1 MKKIAMLFNLNRH
14 QYEYETEFDSELTI
28 DSIYNVL
35 SKKYEVKKIE
45 ADKEFKW
52 IYELNQ
58 YHPDLVFN
66 ICEGYNGPARESVYG
81 AILEQFNYNYSGPDS
96 TNLLMCHNKFLVKN
110 LLKDYIVCPKG
121 YSVCDEKDIDLLK
134 DVQFPVIVKLNS
146 EGSSMGMDEKSIVN
160 SYDELKKQVLS
171 LLEKYDRNILVEEY
185 IEGQDL
191 SMIYVEG
198 IGALGPCIVNCDSE
212 FYDYEM
218 KTIKDDTVD
227 IQTTNGEFES
237 LKNIV
242 LTIAEKLDIKGYAK
256 IDFRKKDDKYYLIEV
271 NSQVSFHPTG
281 EFITCAKTD
290 GYSFDDIINYIVEKA
305 LETNGKKNS
314 ICIILISQIASLVYS
329 FIAGKVPQFDWYIL
343 VVMAAGGVVGGILGR
358 IIDKKLDDNAVNIL
372 YLILNAVIVLI
383 CMFNIVK
390 FSIA

>member
-1 MKKIAMLFNLNRH
+1 MELKMKKIVLLFNLNRH
-14 QYEYETEFDSELTI
+14 QHEYETEFDSELTI

-52 IYELNQ
+52 IEELRRYN
-58 YHPDLVFN
+58 PDLVFN

-81 AILEQFNYNYSGPDS
+81 AILEQLKYNYSGPDS

-110 LLKDYIVCPKG
+110 LLKDYIDCPKG
-121 YSVCDEKDIDLLK
+121 YSVCEKSDIDLLK
-134 DVQFPVIVKLNS
+134 DIQYPVIVKLNS
-146 EGSSMGMDEKSIVN
+146 EGSSMGMDEKSIVY

-171 LLEKYDRNILVEEY
+171 LLNKYDRNILVEEY
-185 IEGQDL
+185 IDGQDL

-198 IGALGPCIVNCDSE
+198 LGALGPCIVNYDSE

-227 IQTTNGEFES
+227 IQTVNGKFDF

-242 LTIAEKLDIKGYAK
+242 SIIVKRLDIQGYAK
-256 IDFRKKDDKYYLIEV
+256 IDFRKKNDKFYLIEV

-290 GYSFDDIINYIVEKA
+290 GYSFDDIINYIVERA
-305 LETNGKKNS
+305 LLSNAKKNS
-314 ICIILISQIASLVYS
+314 IGY
-329 FIAGKVPQFDWYIL
+329 KV
-343 VVMAAGGVVGGILGR
+343 
-358 IIDKKLDDNAVNIL
+358 IDNDR
-372 YLILNAVIVLI
+372 
-383 CMFNIVK
+383 
-390 FSIA
+390 

>member
-1 MKKIAMLFNLNRH
+1 MKKVAILFNLNRY
-14 QYEYETEFDSELTI
+14 QFEYEAEFDSELTI
-28 DSIYNVL
+28 DSIYKVL

-52 IYELNQ
+52 IGELNQ
-58 YHPDLVFN
+58 YQPNLVFN
-66 ICEGYNGPARESVYG
+66 VCEGYNGPARESVYG
-81 AILEQFNYNYSGPDS
+81 AILEQFKYNYTGPDS

-110 LLKDYIVCPKG
+110 LLKNYIDCPKG
-121 YSVCDEKDIDLLK
+121 YSVCEEKDIDLLRNIK
-134 DVQFPVIVKLNS
+134 FPAIVKLNS

-160 SYDELKKQVLS
+160 SYGELKNQVLS
-171 LLEKYDRNILVEEY
+171 LIQRYDRNVLVEEY
-185 IEGQDL
+185 VDGQDL
-191 SMIYVEG
+191 SMIYIEG

-218 KTIKDDTVD
+218 KTINDDAVD
-227 IQTTNGEFES
+227 IQTTTGEFDA

-290 GYSFDDIINYIVEKA
+290 GYSFDYIINYIVERA
-305 LETNGKKNS
+305 LITGNKKNS
-314 ICIILISQIASLVYS
+314 IGY
-329 FIAGKVPQFDWYIL
+329 KV
-343 VVMAAGGVVGGILGR
+343 
-358 IIDKKLDDNAVNIL
+358 IDNDR
-372 YLILNAVIVLI
+372 
-383 CMFNIVK
+383 
-390 FSIA
+390 

>member
-171 LLEKYDRNILVEEY
+171 LLEKYDRNVLVEEY

-290 GYSFDDIINYIVEKA
+290 GYSFDDIINYIVGKA

-314 ICIILISQIASLVYS
+314 IGY
-329 FIAGKVPQFDWYIL
+329 KV
-343 VVMAAGGVVGGILGR
+343 
-358 IIDKKLDDNAVNIL
+358 IDNDR
-372 YLILNAVIVLI
+372 
-383 CMFNIVK
+383 
-390 FSIA
+390 